1 MVFLSSDGAS
11 VNSGFNSGVIRLL
24 QEDYLYHLFVASVTA
39 LNFHWKIPCL
49 SFLDP
54 VDTSLTHLF
63 YVYLNSSKK
72 HRELKSLY
80 MELRGQFE
88 MYGSGVKSLKG
99 SGTRW
104 IDHNIRSMGGMIKKL
119 WLYVEHLNSYVAT
132 TKNSTARATVEGKLR
147 KFVDAK
153 VLCEQRFSG
162 MYWLKPNSSV

>member
-1 MVFLSSDGAS
+1 
-11 VNSGFNSGVIRLL
+11 
-24 QEDYLYHLFVASVTA
+24 
-39 LNFHWKIPCL
+39 
-49 SFLDP
+49 
-54 VDTSLTHLF
+54 
-63 YVYLNSSKK
+63 
-72 HRELKSLY
+72 

-162 MYWLKPNSSV
+162 MYWLKPNGSV